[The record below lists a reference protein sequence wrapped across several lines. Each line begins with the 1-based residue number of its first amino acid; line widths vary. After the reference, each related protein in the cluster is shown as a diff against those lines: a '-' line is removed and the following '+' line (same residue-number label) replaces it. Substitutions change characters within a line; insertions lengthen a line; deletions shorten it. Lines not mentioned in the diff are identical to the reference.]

1 MRRIVNYNSYL
12 CTQNQNIP
20 IMTRRLFSVLL
31 AAFFFGTLCL
41 MAQDFDP
48 NQGYRLEIGDG
59 LALDNQNG
67 TITFSP
73 VNKKAQTQVWRIVKS
88 DRQGYCCLF
97 SPNAGVALD
106 NGNHGTNEGEVL
118 SWELSPRNPN
128 QQWLIEKSGPE
139 TVTLTCAA
147 GGLKLGYNDNCQPG
161 GHVWQMKGSNTSDYV
176 QWRLVKTNLKV
187 ETPNTTATSKNDW
200 ENETIFGINKE
211 PGRATMLLYA
221 SEKEMKA
228 DAAYAQPWLWPE
240 SSLRLMLNGQWQFN
254 WVPKPEDRPV
264 NFYKTNF
271 DASAWKTI
279 PVPSCWE
286 MQGYGTPIYTNVTYP
301 FRNVPPFIRGQEG
314 YTVVNEPNAVGS
326 YRRTIKVPASWN
338 GREIYLH
345 FNGIYSAAYVWVNGQ
360 KVGYTQGPNNDA
372 EFDVTRYLKTGAENL
387 VCVEVYRWSDGS
399 YIEDQDMFRMSG
411 IHRDVYLEARQKLHV
426 QDVKLTAMIGGRGR
440 RGGGDG
446 AFHRAFLGID
456 IALQNLGKKA
466 DARIDVELVNPSGKT
481 IQTAILQVTGVEK
494 GIQPARLN
502 LEVQGPELW
511 STEKPNLYTVNIA
524 VGGDIYTQKYGFR
537 RIENRNGQ
545 VFINGKR
552 VMFKGADRHDTHPV
566 YGKAV
571 PVESMIE
578 DILLMKRHNLNT
590 VRTSHYPNDPRM
602 YALYDYYGIY
612 TMDECDLE
620 CHANHRLSRNK
631 SWEAQYVDRQVRM
644 VLRDRNHP
652 SVIFWSMGNESG
664 GGENFVACKKA
675 IQELD
680 DRLIHYEGMNEVADM
695 DSRMYPNLPNMIGLD
710 RDERLKDRPFFL
722 CEYAHAMGNAIG
734 NLQEYWDYI
743 EFKSKRMIGGCI
755 WDWVD
760 QSLCKWEEPTTNMY
774 YGGGFGDYPNDND
787 FCCNGIITADR
798 HVTPKLLE
806 VKKVYQY
813 VDFKLTDE
821 RKIRIRNRY
830 CFTPL
835 SDFTFHYQLLRDGR
849 VVKAGTTS
857 LPNVEP
863 GDSCFID
870 LPCEVPEEEKC
881 NYHLNLSL
889 QLKEATN
896 WAKAGHEVARE
907 QLVLGKIQN
916 YREHTTRT
924 LNSFAAE
931 ENSQQIKG
939 SGENFTFAIS
949 KQTGALTELTYNGKP
964 IIVNPSKSPLKEETS
979 SLQKGWGGSLLFNG
993 YRSIS
998 NDRRGNL
1005 NSKIVSPKVA
1015 LEQAEGKVTITVKY
1029 DVKAGRDE
1037 RTNVPVETVYRITSD
1052 GCIKV
1057 NSTFGNEANQDFSR
1071 LGLIAALE
1079 PRLGNVQWFGR
1090 GPHENYPDRKTSA
1103 FMGVWD
1109 GTVNGMTEEYE
1120 KPQSMGERCDV
1131 EWVTFTD
1138 DKGEG
1143 IRIATTT
1150 GNLSFSALHYMDEE
1164 LWQTKYK
1171 HELNKIYRPEIILHL
1186 DAAMRGLGNASCGP
1200 GPLPEY
1206 ELREKSY
1213 SYGFVIEPVK

>member
-1 MRRIVNYNSYL
+1 MLYL
-12 CTQNQNIP
+12 CTQNQYIT

-31 AAFFFGTLCL
+31 ATFFFGTLCL
-41 MAQDFDP
+41 TAQDYDP

-73 VNKKAQTQVWRIVKS
+73 VNKKAQTQVWRIMKA
-88 DRQGYCCLF
+88 DRQGYCCLY
-97 SPNAGVALD
+97 SPSADVALD
-106 NGNHGTNEGEVL
+106 NGNHGTREGEVL
-118 SWELSPRNPN
+118 TWQLDTRNPN
-128 QQWLIEKSGPE
+128 QQWLIEKTGAE
-139 TVTLTCAA
+139 TVVLTCAA

-161 GHVWQMKGSNTSDYV
+161 GHIWQMKATNSSDYV

-187 ETPNTTATSKNDW
+187 EAQSTVTKSKNDW

-221 SEKEMKA
+221 NEKEMKA
-228 DAAYAQPWLWPE
+228 DAAYQKPWLWPE
-240 SSLRLMLNGQWQFN
+240 SSLRVMLNGQWQFN
-254 WVPKPEDRPV
+254 WVPKPEDRPID
-264 NFYKTNF
+264 FYKTSF

-301 FRNVPPFIRGQEG
+301 IKNQPPFIRGQEG
-314 YTVVNEPNAVGS
+314 YTVENEPNAVGS
-326 YRRTIKVPASWN
+326 YRRTIKVPAEWS

-372 EFDVTRYLKTGAENL
+372 EFDVTRYLKTGEENL

-426 QDVKLTAMIGGRGR
+426 QDVKLTTMMGGRGR
-440 RGGGDG
+440 RGGGNGDG
-446 AFHRAFLGID
+446 AFRRAFLGID
-456 IALQNLGKKA
+456 IALQNLNKKA
-466 DARIDVELVNPSGKT
+466 TDARIDVELVNPSGKT

-494 GIQPARLN
+494 GIQPARLT
-502 LEVQGPELW
+502 LEVQDPELW
-511 STEKPNLYTVNIA
+511 SAEKPNLYTVNIE

-537 RIENRNGQ
+537 KIENRGGQ

-578 DILLMKRHNLNT
+578 DILLMKRYNLNT

-620 CHANHRLSRNK
+620 CHGNHSLSKKKN
-631 SWEAQYVDRQVRM
+631 WEAQYVDRQVRM

-664 GGENFVACKKA
+664 GGDNFVACKKA

-695 DSRMYPNLPNMIGLD
+695 DSRMYPNLPNMIRLD
-710 RDERLKDRPFFL
+710 REESLKDRPFFL

-743 EFKSKRMIGGCI
+743 EFESKRMIGGCI

-760 QSLCKWEEPTTNMY
+760 QSLCKWGEPTTNMY

-813 VDFKLTDE
+813 VDFKLTPDK
-821 RKIRIRNRY
+821 KIRVRNRY

-835 SDFTFHYQLLRDGR
+835 SDFKLRFELLRDGR
-849 VVKAGTTS
+849 FICNVITS
-857 LPNVEP
+857 MPDVQP
-863 GDSCFID
+863 GDSID
-870 LPCEVPEEEKC
+870 MEIPVEVPDMEGM
-881 NYHLNLSL
+881 YHLNLSL
-889 QLKEATN
+889 EMKEATV
-896 WAKAGHEVARE
+896 WANAGHVVARE
-907 QLVLGKIQN
+907 QIPLRYGKP
-916 YREHTTRT
+916 T
-924 LNSFAAE
+924 LMAADTKPSTLSVNE
-931 ENSQQIKG
+931 SATQINVKG
-939 SGENFTFAIS
+939 EGFTFAIS
-949 KQTGALTELTYNGKP
+949 KQTGAVTELSYNGKP
-964 IIVNPSKSPLKEETS
+964 IIVTGDKIPFGNLT
-979 SLQKGWGGSLLFNG
+979 FNG
-993 YRSIS
+993 FRSIS
-998 NDRRGNL
+998 NDRRYNFKSDIL
-1005 NSKIVSPKVA
+1005 APKVTLKQEDSKA
-1015 LEQAEGKVTITVKY
+1015 IITVRY
-1029 DVKAGRDE
+1029 DVKSGRDGQ
-1037 RTNVPVETVYRITSD
+1037 TNVPVETTYTVKD
-1052 GCIKV
+1052 GAILV
-1057 NSTFGNEANQDFSR
+1057 ESTFGNESNKDFSR
-1071 LGLIAALE
+1071 LGLIAALD
-1079 PRLGNVQWFGR
+1079 PRLGNVQWLGR

-1131 EWVTFTD
+1131 QWVTFTD

-1143 IRIATTT
+1143 IRIRKTS
-1150 GNLSFSALHYMDEE
+1150 GSDLSFSALHYTDEE
-1164 LWQTKYK
+1164 LWQTKYH
-1171 HELNKIYRPEIILHL
+1171 HELKNIYRPEIILHL

-1200 GPLPEY
+1200 GPLPQY

-1213 SYGFVIEPVK
+1213 SYAFVIEPIK

>member
-1 MRRIVNYNSYL
+1 
-12 CTQNQNIP
+12 
-20 IMTRRLFSVLL
+20 MTKKLLSVLL
-31 AAFFFGTLCL
+31 TTFLCGTLCL

-48 NQGYRLEIGDG
+48 KQGYRLEIGDG

-73 VNKKAQTQVWRIVKS
+73 VNKKSQTQVWYIVKS
-88 DRQGYCCLF
+88 DKPGYWCLY
-97 SPNAGVALD
+97 SPSVDVALD
-106 NGNHGTNEGEVL
+106 NGNHGSREGEVL
-118 SWELSPRNPN
+118 TWQLEPRNAN
-128 QQWLIEKSGPE
+128 QQWLIEKSGAE
-139 TVTLTCAA
+139 AIVLTCAA
-147 GGLKLGYNDNCQPG
+147 SGLKLGYNDTCQPG
-161 GHVWQMKGSNTSDYV
+161 GHVWQMNATNESSYV
-176 QWRLVKTNLKV
+176 QWRLVKTNLEVKAAV
-187 ETPNTTATSKNDW
+187 EESASKNDW
-200 ENETIFGINKE
+200 ENEAIFGINKE
-211 PGRATMLLYA
+211 SGRATMLLYA
-221 SEKEMKA
+221 NEKEMKR
-228 DAAYAQPWLWPE
+228 DEAYQKPWLWPN

-271 DASAWKTI
+271 DASSWKTI
-279 PVPSCWE
+279 PVPPCWE

-301 FRNVPPFIRGQEG
+301 FKNQPPYIRGQEG
-314 YTVVNEPNAVGS
+314 YTVVKEPNAVGS
-326 YRRTIKVPASWN
+326 YRRTIEVPASWN

-360 KVGYTQGPNNDA
+360 KVGYTQGPNVDA
-372 EFDVTRYLKTGAENL
+372 EFDVTKYLKTGAENL

-426 QDVKLTAMIGGRGR
+426 QDVKLTSHIGGRGDDLR
-440 RGGGDG
+440 
-446 AFHRAFLGID
+446 RAFLGID
-456 IALQNLGKKA
+456 VALQNLGSKA
-466 DARIDVELVNPSGKT
+466 DARIDVELVNPKGTT
-481 IQTAILQVTGVEK
+481 IQTAILQVTGVET
-494 GIQPARLN
+494 GNQPARLT
-502 LEVQGPELW
+502 LEVQDPELW
-511 STEKPNLYTVNIA
+511 SAEKPNLYTVNIS
-524 VGGDIYTQKYGFR
+524 VGGDVYTQKYGFR
-537 RIENRNGQ
+537 KIENRDGR

-578 DILLMKRHNLNT
+578 DILLMKRYNLNT

-612 TMDECDLE
+612 VMDEADVE
-620 CHANHRLSRNK
+620 CHANHRLSRNPK
-631 SWEAQYVDRQVRM
+631 WEAQYVDRQVRM
-644 VLRDRNHP
+644 VQRDKNHP
-652 SVIFWSMGNESG
+652 SVIFWSMGNECG
-664 GGENFVACKKA
+664 GGSNFVACKKA

-695 DSRMYPNLPNMIGLD
+695 DSRMYPRIDNMIKLD
-710 RDERLKDRPFFL
+710 QDANLQGRPFFL

-743 EFKSKRMIGGCI
+743 EFESKRMIGGCI

-760 QSLCKWEEPTTNMY
+760 QSMCKWGEPRTNMY
-774 YGGGFGDYPNDND
+774 YGGGFGDYPNDQD

-798 HVTPKLLE
+798 HVTPKLQE

-813 VDFKLTDE
+813 VDFKASPDPSQG
-821 RKIRIRNRY
+821 RGNCKIRIRNRY

-835 SDFTFHYQLLRDGR
+835 SDFTFHYSLLRNGR
-849 VVKAGTTS
+849 MIKGGTMS
-857 LPNVEP
+857 LPEVQP

-896 WAKAGHEVARE
+896 WAEAGHEVAKE

-916 YREHTTRT
+916 YRTNTVST
-924 LNSFAAE
+924 LSTFIAQE
-931 ENSQQIKG
+931 SSEQIKG

-964 IIVNPSKSPLKEETS
+964 IIVDNALP
-979 SLQKGWGGSLLFNG
+979 QGSFTFNG

-998 NDRRGNL
+998 NDRKGNL
-1005 NSKIVSPKVA
+1005 GSKIISPKVS

-1037 RTNVPVETVYRITSD
+1037 RTNVPVETVYNITSD

-1057 NSTFGNEANQDFSR
+1057 KSTFGNEANQDFSR
-1071 LGLIAALE
+1071 MGLIAALE

-1103 FMGVWD
+1103 FMGVWE
-1109 GTVNGMTEEYE
+1109 GTVNGMTEEYI

-1143 IRIATTT
+1143 IRIQTTD

-1164 LWQTKYK
+1164 LWQTKYL
-1171 HELNKIYRPEIILHL
+1171 HELNKIHHPEIILHL
-1186 DAAMRGLGNASCGP
+1186 DAAMRGLGNQSCGP
-1200 GPLPEY
+1200 GPLEKY

-1213 SYGFVIEPVK
+1213 SYGFVIQPVK

>member
-1 MRRIVNYNSYL
+1 
-12 CTQNQNIP
+12 
-20 IMTRRLFSVLL
+20 MTKRLFSVLL
-31 AAFFFGTLCL
+31 GVLFASTLCL
-41 MAQDFDP
+41 MAQDFDS

-59 LALDNQNG
+59 LALDNLNG

-73 VNKKAQTQVWRIVKS
+73 VNKKSQTQVWRIVKA
-88 DRQGYCCLF
+88 DRQGYCCLY
-97 SPNAGVALD
+97 SPSADVALD
-106 NGNHGTNEGEVL
+106 NGNHGSNEGEVL
-118 SWELSPRNPN
+118 TWQLETRNPN
-128 QQWLIEKSGPE
+128 QQWLIEKTGAE
-139 TVTLTCAA
+139 TVVLTCAA

-161 GHVWQMKGSNTSDYV
+161 GHVWQMKGTNSSEYV

-187 ETPNTTATSKNDW
+187 EAQSSATQSKNDW

-221 SEKEMKA
+221 SEKEMKR
-228 DAAYAQPWLWPE
+228 DAAYQKPWLWPE

-254 WVPKPEDRPV
+254 WVPKPEDRPID
-264 NFYKTNF
+264 FYKPNF

-301 FRNVPPFIRGQEG
+301 IKNQPPLIRGQEG
-314 YTVVNEPNAVGS
+314 YTVLNEPNAVGS
-326 YRRTIKVPASWN
+326 YRRTIKVPAEWN

-345 FNGIYSAAYVWVNGQ
+345 FNGIYSAAYVWVNGK

-372 EFDVTRYLKTGAENL
+372 EFDVTCYLKPGEENL

-411 IHRDVYLEARQKLHV
+411 IHRDVYLEARQKLYV
-426 QDVKLTAMIGGRGR
+426 QDVKLTSRMGGRG
-440 RGGGDG
+440 GD
-446 AFHRAFLGID
+446 FRRAFLGID
-456 IALQNLGKKA
+456 VALQNLNKEAAG
-466 DARIDVELVNPSGKT
+466 ARIDVELVDPKGNT

-494 GIQPARLN
+494 GIQPARLT
-502 LEVQGPELW
+502 LEVQDPELW
-511 STEKPNLYTVNIA
+511 SAEKPNLYTVNIS

-537 RIENRNGQ
+537 KIENRNGR

-552 VMFKGADRHDTHPV
+552 VMFKGADRHDTHPI

-612 TMDECDLE
+612 VMDEADVE
-620 CHANHRLSRNK
+620 CHGNHSLTKKK

-644 VLRDRNHP
+644 VLRDRNHA

-664 GGENFVACKKA
+664 GGDNFVACKKA

-695 DSRMYPNLPNMIGLD
+695 DSRMYPNLSHMINLD
-710 RDERLKDRPFFL
+710 KDERLQGRPFFL
-722 CEYAHAMGNAIG
+722 CEYAHAMGNSIG

-760 QSLCKWEEPTTNMY
+760 QSLCKWGEPTTNMY

-813 VDFKLTDE
+813 VDFKLTDDN
-821 RKIRIRNRY
+821 KIRIRNRY

-835 SDFTFHYQLLRDGR
+835 SDFTFHYQLLRNGR
-849 VVKAGTTS
+849 MIKGGTMS

-870 LPCEVPEEEKC
+870 LPCEVPEEDEDNAH

-889 QLKEATN
+889 RLKEATN
-896 WAKAGHEVARE
+896 WAEAGHEVARE
-907 QLVLGKIQN
+907 QLVLGKFRN
-916 YREHTTRT
+916 YR
-924 LNSFAAE
+924 SFARSTLSTFIAE
-931 ENSQQIKG
+931 ENSQLIKG
-939 SGENFTFAIS
+939 TGENFTFAIS

-964 IIVNPSKSPLKEETS
+964 IIVTGEKVPFGNLT
-979 SLQKGWGGSLLFNG
+979 FNG
-993 YRSIS
+993 YRSIN

-1005 NSKIVSPKVA
+1005 GSKIVSPKVTM
-1015 LEQAEGKVTITVKY
+1015 EQKDGHVTVTVKY

-1037 RTNVPVETVYRITSD
+1037 RTTVPVETVYDITSD
-1052 GCIKV
+1052 GTIKV
-1057 NSTFGNEANQDFSR
+1057 ITTFGNEANQDFSR

-1079 PRLGNVQWFGR
+1079 PRLGNVEWFGR

-1103 FMGVWD
+1103 FMGVWNN
-1109 GTVNGMTEEYE
+1109 TVNGMTEEYI

-1131 EWVTFTD
+1131 MWVTFTD

-1143 IRIATTT
+1143 IRIQTK
-1150 GNLSFSALHYMDEE
+1150 GSDSFSFSALHYMDEE

-1171 HELNKIYRPEIILHL
+1171 HELSKIHRPEIILHL

-1213 SYGFVIEPVK
+1213 NYGFVIQPVK

>member
-1 MRRIVNYNSYL
+1 M
-12 CTQNQNIP
+12 
-20 IMTRRLFSVLL
+20 LL
-31 AAFFFGTLCL
+31 AVFCFGTLCL
-41 MAQDFDP
+41 MAQDYDP

-73 VNKKAQTQVWRIVKS
+73 VNKKSQTQVWRIVKS
-88 DRQGYCCLF
+88 DRQGYWCF
-97 SPNAGVALD
+97 SSPNAGVALD
-106 NGNHGTNEGEVL
+106 NGNHGTDEGEVL

-128 QQWLIEKSGPE
+128 QQWLVEKSGPE

-161 GHVWQMKGSNTSDYV
+161 GHVWQMKATNTSDYV

-187 ETPNTTATSKNDW
+187 ETQNTAATSKNDW

-221 SEKEMKA
+221 NEKEMKG
-228 DAAYAQPWLWPE
+228 DEAYQKPWLHPN
-240 SSLRLMLNGQWQFN
+240 SSLRLMLNGHWQFN

-271 DASAWKTI
+271 DASSWKTI

-301 FRNVPPFIRGQEG
+301 IKNQPPLIRGQEG
-314 YTVVNEPNAVGS
+314 YTVMNEPNAVGS
-326 YRRTIKVPASWN
+326 YRRTIRVPADWN
-338 GREIYLH
+338 GRKIYLH
-345 FNGIYSAAYVWVNGQ
+345 FNGIYSAAYVWVNGK

-372 EFDVTRYLKTGAENL
+372 EFDVTRYIKPGTENL

-399 YIEDQDMFRMSG
+399 FIEDQDMFRMSG

-426 QDVKLTAMIGGRGR
+426 QDVKLTTMMGGRGR

-446 AFHRAFLGID
+446 AFRRAFLGID
-456 IALQNLGKKA
+456 IALQNLNKKA
-466 DARIDVELVNPSGKT
+466 TDARIDVELVNPSGKT

-494 GIQPARLN
+494 GIQPARLS
-502 LEVQGPELW
+502 LEVQDPELW
-511 STEKPNLYTVNIA
+511 SAEKPNLYTVNIA

-537 RIENRNGQ
+537 KIENRDGQ

-612 TMDECDLE
+612 TMDEADVE
-620 CHANHRLSRNK
+620 CHANHSLSRK
-631 SWEAQYVDRQVRM
+631 QSWEAQYVDRQVRM

-664 GGENFVACKKA
+664 GGDNFVACKKA

-680 DRLIHYEGMNEVADM
+680 DRLIHYEGMNQVADM
-695 DSRMYPNLPNMIGLD
+695 DSRMYPNLPNMIALD
-710 RDERLKDRPFFL
+710 KDEKLKDRPFFL

-743 EFKSKRMIGGCI
+743 EFESKRMIGGCI

-760 QSLCKWEEPTTNMY
+760 QSLCKWGEPTTNMY

-821 RKIRIRNRY
+821 GKVRIRNRY

-849 VVKAGTTS
+849 MIKAGTAS

-863 GDSCFID
+863 GGSCFID
-870 LPCEVPEEEKC
+870 LPCEVPEGDDM
-881 NYHLNLSL
+881 YHLNLSL
-889 QLKEATN
+889 RLKESTN
-896 WAKAGHEVARE
+896 WAEAGHEVASE
-907 QLVLGKIQN
+907 QLLLRDGKPAIS
-916 YREHTTRT
+916 ETVKTTGA
-924 LNSFAAE
+924 LKVE
-931 ENSQQIKG
+931 ENNNQLSVKND
-939 SGENFTFAIS
+939 NFAFAVS
-949 KQTGALTELTYNGKP
+949 KQTGAVTELSYFGKP
-964 IIVNPSKSPLKEETS
+964 VIVTGDKISFGNLT
-979 SLQKGWGGSLLFNG
+979 FNG
-993 YRSIS
+993 FRSIS
-998 NDRRGNL
+998 NDRKGNL
-1005 NSKIVSPKVA
+1005 KSSFTAPKVSM
-1015 LEQAEGKVTITVKY
+1015 EQEEGMVIIKVSY
-1029 DVKAGRDE
+1029 DVQSGRE
-1037 RTNVPVETVYRITSD
+1037 NRTTIPVETIYTVYND
-1052 GCIKV
+1052 GSIGVKG
-1057 NSTFGNEANQDFSR
+1057 NFGNEDNKDFSR
-1071 LGLIAALE
+1071 LGLIAALD
-1079 PRLGNVQWFGR
+1079 PRLGNVQWLGR

-1109 GTVNGMTEEYE
+1109 GTVNGMTEEYI

-1143 IRIATTT
+1143 IRIRRTEGDLA
-1150 GNLSFSALHYMDEE
+1150 FSALHYTDED

-1171 HELNKIYRPEIILHL
+1171 HELQKIYRPEIILHL

-1200 GPLPEY
+1200 GPLPKY
-1206 ELREKSY
+1206 ELQEKNY
-1213 SYGFVIEPVK
+1213 SYGFVIEPIK

>member
-1 MRRIVNYNSYL
+1 
-12 CTQNQNIP
+12 
-20 IMTRRLFSVLL
+20 MTRRLFSVLL
-31 AAFFFGTLCL
+31 ATFFCGTLCL

-73 VNKKAQTQVWRIVKS
+73 VNKKSQTQVWRIRKS
-88 DRQGYCCLF
+88 DRPDYYCF
-97 SPNAGVALD
+97 YSPSSESALD
-106 NGNHGTNEGEVL
+106 NGNHGTREGEVL
-118 SWELSPRNPN
+118 SWELHPKNPN
-128 QQWLIEKSGPE
+128 QQWLIEKTGEE
-139 TVTLTCAA
+139 TVVLTCAA

-161 GHVWQMKGSNTSDYV
+161 GRVWQMNATNDKDYV

-187 ETPNTTATSKNDW
+187 EGLSTATKSKNDW
-200 ENETIFGINKE
+200 ENEAIFGINKE

-221 SEKEMKA
+221 SEKEMKD
-228 DAAYAQPWLWPE
+228 DAAYAKPWLWPN
-240 SSLRLMLNGQWQFN
+240 STLRLMLNGQWQFN

-271 DASAWKTI
+271 DASSWKTI

-301 FRNVPPFIRGQEG
+301 IKNQPPFIRGQEG
-314 YTVVNEPNAVGS
+314 YTVMNEPNAVGS
-326 YRRTIKVPASWN
+326 YRRTITVPASWN

-360 KVGYTQGPNNDA
+360 KVGYTQGPNVDA
-372 EFDVTRYLKTGAENL
+372 EFDVTKYIKTGVENL

-426 QDVKLTAMIGGRGR
+426 QDVKMTTMMGGRGR
-440 RGGGDG
+440 RGGGDNFG
-446 AFHRAFLGID
+446 RAFLNID

-466 DARIDVELVNPSGKT
+466 DARIDVELVNPAGTS
-481 IQTAILQVTGVEK
+481 IQTAILQVTGIENGK
-494 GIQPARLN
+494 KDAHLS
-502 LEVQGPELW
+502 LEVQNPELW
-511 STEKPNLYTVNIA
+511 SAEKPNLYTVNIS

-537 RIENRNGQ
+537 KIENRGGQ

-612 TMDECDLE
+612 VMDEADVE
-620 CHANHRLSRNK
+620 CHANHSLSRNPK
-631 SWEAQYVDRQVRM
+631 WEAMYVDRQQRM

-652 SVIFWSMGNESG
+652 SVIFWSMGNECG
-664 GGENFVACKKA
+664 GGDNFVASKKA

-695 DSRMYPNLPNMIGLD
+695 DSRMYPNLPNMIQLD
-710 RDERLKDRPFFL
+710 RNESLKDRPFFL

-743 EFKSKRMIGGCI
+743 EFESKRMIGGCI

-760 QSLCKWEEPTTNMY
+760 QSMCKWGEPTTNMY

-813 VDFKLTDE
+813 VDFKLTDDK
-821 RKIRIRNRY
+821 KIRIRNRY

-835 SDFTFHYQLLRDGR
+835 SDFTFHYSLLRDGR
-849 VVKAGTTS
+849 MIKSGTAS
-857 LPNVEP
+857 LPEVQP
-863 GDSCFID
+863 GDSCFTD
-870 LPCEVPEEEKC
+870 LPCEVPEGEGM
-881 NYHLNLSL
+881 YHLNVSL
-889 QLKEATN
+889 QLKEATR
-896 WAKAGHEVARE
+896 WANAGHEVASE
-907 QLVLGKIQN
+907 QLLLRDGKPN
-916 YREHTTRT
+916 LMTSAKATGT
-924 LNSFAAE
+924 LKVE
-931 ENSQQIKG
+931 ENNNQISVKND
-939 SGENFTFAIS
+939 NFTFAVN
-949 KQTGALTELTYNGKP
+949 KQTGAVVELSYFGKP
-964 IIVNPSKSPLKEETS
+964 VIVTGDKIPFGNLT
-979 SLQKGWGGSLLFNG
+979 FNG

-998 NDRRGNL
+998 NDRKGNL
-1005 NSKIVSPKVA
+1005 NSRIEA
-1015 LEQAEGKVTITVKY
+1015 QNVTMYGTTDAIIITVKY
-1029 DVKAGRDE
+1029 DVKSGRE
-1037 RTNVPVETVYRITSD
+1037 NRTTIPVETTYTVYND
-1052 GCIKV
+1052 GSIGV
-1057 NSTFGNEANQDFSR
+1057 VSYFGNESNQDFSR
-1071 LGLIAALE
+1071 LGLIMALE
-1079 PRLGNVQWFGR
+1079 PRLGNVQWLGR

-1103 FMGVWD
+1103 FVGVWD
-1109 GTVNGMTEEYE
+1109 GTVNGMTEEYI

-1143 IRIATTT
+1143 IRIRTEDELA
-1150 GNLSFSALHYMDEE
+1150 FSALHYMDEE

-1171 HELNKIYRPEIILHL
+1171 HELKKIYRPEIILHL

-1200 GPLPEY
+1200 GPLPKY
-1206 ELREKSY
+1206 ELQEKSY
-1213 SYGFVIEPVK
+1213 SYGFVIEPIK

>member
-1 MRRIVNYNSYL
+1 
-12 CTQNQNIP
+12 
-20 IMTRRLFSVLL
+20 MTRRLFSVLL
-31 AAFFFGTLCL
+31 AALFCGTLCL

-48 NQGYRLEIGDG
+48 EQGYRLEIGDG

-73 VNKKAQTQVWRIVKS
+73 VNKKSQTQVWRFIKS
-88 DRQGYCCLF
+88 DRQGYYCLY
-97 SPNAGVALD
+97 SPSCELALD
-106 NGNHGTNEGEVL
+106 NGNHGPQEGEVL
-118 SWELSPRNPN
+118 SWDLNLRNHN
-128 QQWLIEKSGPE
+128 QQWLVEKSGAE
-139 TVTLTCAA
+139 TYVLTCFA

-161 GHVWQMKGSNTSDYV
+161 GHVWQLKGTNSSEYL

-187 ETPNTTATSKNDW
+187 DAISEAQKSKNDW
-200 ENETIFGINKE
+200 ENEAIFGINKE

-221 SEKEMKA
+221 SEKEMKG
-228 DAAYAQPWLWPE
+228 DAAYQQPWLWPN
-240 SSLRLMLNGQWQFN
+240 SSLRVMLNGQWQFH
-254 WVPKPEDRPV
+254 WVPKPEDRPID
-264 NFYKTNF
+264 FYKTSY
-271 DASAWKTI
+271 DASSWKTI
-279 PVPSCWE
+279 PVPSCME

-301 FRNVPPFIRGQEG
+301 FKNLPPFIKGQDG

-326 YRRTIKVPASWN
+326 YRRTITVPASWD

-360 KVGYTQGPNNDA
+360 KVGYTQAPNVDA
-372 EFDVTRYLKTGAENL
+372 EFDVTKYIKPGIENL

-399 YIEDQDMFRMSG
+399 YIEDQDMFRLSG

-426 QDVKLTAMIGGRGR
+426 QDVRLRSMMGGRGR
-440 RGGGDG
+440 RGGGDNFG
-446 AFHRAFLGID
+446 RAFLGID

-466 DARIDVELVNPSGKT
+466 DARVDVELVDPAGKT
-481 IQTAILQVTGVEK
+481 IQTAILQVSGIETGK
-494 GIQPARLN
+494 KDAQLN
-502 LEVQGPELW
+502 LEVQNPKLW
-511 STEKPNLYTVNIA
+511 TAETPNLYTVNIS
-524 VGGDIYTQKYGFR
+524 VGGDVYTQKYGFR
-537 RIENRNGQ
+537 KIENRGGQ

-552 VMFKGADRHDTHPV
+552 VMFKGADRHDTHPI
-566 YGKAV
+566 YGKAI

-578 DILLMKRHNLNT
+578 DILLMKRYNLNT

-612 TMDECDLE
+612 VMDEADVE
-620 CHANHRLSRNK
+620 CHGNHSLSRNPK
-631 SWEAQYVDRQVRM
+631 WEAQYVDRQVRM

-652 SVIFWSMGNESG
+652 SVIFWSMGNECG
-664 GGENFVACKKA
+664 GGENFVASKKA

-695 DSRMYPNLPNMIGLD
+695 DSRMYPNLPNMIRLD
-710 RDERLKDRPFFL
+710 KDENLKERPFFL

-743 EFKSKRMIGGCI
+743 EFESKRMIGGCI

-760 QSLCKWEEPTTNMY
+760 QSLCKWGEPTTNMY

-813 VDFKLTDE
+813 VDFKLTQE
-821 RKIRIRNRY
+821 GKLRIRNRY

-835 SDFTFHYQLLRDGR
+835 SDFTFSYSLLRDGKMI
-849 VVKAGTTS
+849 KAGTAA
-857 LPNVEP
+857 LPEVLP

-870 LPCEVPEEEKC
+870 LPCEVPAGKGL
-881 NYHLNLSL
+881 YHLNVSL
-889 QLKEATN
+889 KLKEATR
-896 WAKAGHEVARE
+896 WAEAGHEVACE
-907 QLVLGKIQN
+907 QLCLKYG
-916 YREHTTRT
+916 EPT
-924 LNSFAAE
+924 LMDAVKVGGALKVE
-931 ENSQQIKG
+931 ENAQQVSVKG
-939 SGENFTFAIS
+939 DGFAFAVS
-949 KQTGALTELTYNGKP
+949 KQSGAVTELSYNGKP
-964 IIVNPSKSPLKEETS
+964 IIADPSKSPLKGETS
-979 SLQKGWGGSLLFNG
+979 SLPLKESWVGSFTFNG
-993 YRSIS
+993 FRSIS
-998 NDRRGNL
+998 NDRRGNFK
-1005 NSKIVSPKVA
+1005 SDIVAPKVTLKQEDGDA
-1015 LEQAEGKVTITVKY
+1015 IITVKY
-1029 DVKAGRDE
+1029 DVKSGRE
-1037 RTNVPVETVYRITSD
+1037 NRTTIPVETTYTVYND
-1052 GCIKV
+1052 GSIGVKS
-1057 NSTFGNEANQDFSR
+1057 NFGNESNQDFSR
-1071 LGLIAALE
+1071 LGLIAALD
-1079 PRLGNVQWFGR
+1079 PRLGNMQWLGR

-1131 EWVTFTD
+1131 KWVTFTD

-1143 IRIATTT
+1143 VRFRT
-1150 GNLSFSALHYMDEE
+1150 GGTFDFSALHYMDEE

-1171 HELNKIYRPEIILHL
+1171 HELGKIHRPEIILHL

-1200 GPLPEY
+1200 GPLPKY
-1206 ELREKSY
+1206 ELQEKSY

>member
-1 MRRIVNYNSYL
+1 
-12 CTQNQNIP
+12 
-20 IMTRRLFSVLL
+20 MTRRLFSVLL
-31 AAFFFGTLCL
+31 AALFCGTLCL

-48 NQGYRLEIGDG
+48 EQGYRLEIGDG

-73 VNKKAQTQVWRIVKS
+73 VNKKSQTQVWRFIKS
-88 DRQGYCCLF
+88 DRQGYYCLY
-97 SPNAGVALD
+97 SPSCELALD
-106 NGNHGTNEGEVL
+106 NGNHGPQEGEVL
-118 SWELSPRNPN
+118 SWDLNLRNHN
-128 QQWLIEKSGPE
+128 QQWLVEKSGAE
-139 TVTLTCAA
+139 TYVLTCFA

-161 GHVWQMKGSNTSDYV
+161 GHVWQLKGTNSSEYL

-187 ETPNTTATSKNDW
+187 DALSEAQKSKNDW
-200 ENETIFGINKE
+200 ENEAIFGINKE

-221 SEKEMKA
+221 NEKEMKG
-228 DAAYAQPWLWPE
+228 DAAYQQPWLWPN
-240 SSLRLMLNGQWQFN
+240 SSLRVMLNGRWQFH
-254 WVPKPEDRPV
+254 WVPKPEDRPIDC
-264 NFYKTNF
+264 YKTSY
-271 DASAWKTI
+271 DASSWKTI
-279 PVPSCWE
+279 PVPSCME

-301 FRNVPPFIRGQEG
+301 FKNLPPFIKGQDG

-326 YRRTIKVPASWN
+326 YRRTITVPASWD

-360 KVGYTQGPNNDA
+360 KVGYTQAPNVDA
-372 EFDVTRYLKTGAENL
+372 EFDVTKYIKPGIENL

-399 YIEDQDMFRMSG
+399 YIEDQDMFRLSG

-426 QDVKLTAMIGGRGR
+426 QDVRLRSMMGGRGR
-440 RGGGDG
+440 RGGGNNFG
-446 AFHRAFLGID
+446 RAFLGID

-466 DARIDVELVNPSGKT
+466 DARVDVELVDPAGKT
-481 IQTAILQVTGVEK
+481 IQTAILQVSGIETGK
-494 GIQPARLN
+494 KDAQLN
-502 LEVQGPELW
+502 LEVQNPKLW
-511 STEKPNLYTVNIA
+511 TAETPNLYTVNIS
-524 VGGDIYTQKYGFR
+524 VGGDVYTQKYGFR
-537 RIENRNGQ
+537 KIENRGGQ

-552 VMFKGADRHDTHPV
+552 VMFKGADRHDTHPI
-566 YGKAV
+566 YGKAI

-578 DILLMKRHNLNT
+578 DILLMKRYNLNT

-612 TMDECDLE
+612 VMDEADVE
-620 CHANHRLSRNK
+620 CHGNHSLSRNPK
-631 SWEAQYVDRQVRM
+631 WEAQYVDRQVRM

-652 SVIFWSMGNESG
+652 SVIFWSMGNECG
-664 GGENFVACKKA
+664 GGENFVASKKA

-695 DSRMYPNLPNMIGLD
+695 DSRMYPNLPNMIRLD
-710 RDERLKDRPFFL
+710 KDENLKERPFFL

-743 EFKSKRMIGGCI
+743 EFESKRMIGGCI

-760 QSLCKWEEPTTNMY
+760 QSLCKWGEPTTNMY

-813 VDFKLTDE
+813 VDFKLTQE
-821 RKIRIRNRY
+821 GKLRIRNRY

-835 SDFTFHYQLLRDGR
+835 SDFTFSYSLLRDGKMI
-849 VVKAGTTS
+849 KAGTAA
-857 LPNVEP
+857 LPEVLP

-870 LPCEVPEEEKC
+870 LPCEVPAGEGL
-881 NYHLNLSL
+881 YHLNVSL
-889 QLKEATN
+889 RLKQATR
-896 WAKAGHEVARE
+896 WAEAGHEVACE
-907 QLVLGKIQN
+907 QLCLKYG
-916 YREHTTRT
+916 EPT
-924 LNSFAAE
+924 LMDAAKVGGALKVE
-931 ENSQQIKG
+931 ENAQQVSVKG
-939 SGENFTFAIS
+939 DGFAFAVS
-949 KQTGALTELTYNGKP
+949 KQSGAVTELSYNGKS
-964 IIVNPSKSPLKEETS
+964 IIADPSKSPLKGETS
-979 SLQKGWGGSLLFNG
+979 SLPLREGWGGSFTFNG
-993 YRSIS
+993 FRSIS
-998 NDRRGNL
+998 NDRRGNFK
-1005 NSKIVSPKVA
+1005 SDIVAPR
-1015 LEQAEGKVTITVKY
+1015 VTLKQEDGDAIITVKY
-1029 DVKAGRDE
+1029 DVKSGRE
-1037 RTNVPVETVYRITSD
+1037 NRTTIPVETTYTVYND
-1052 GCIKV
+1052 GSIGVKS
-1057 NSTFGNEANQDFSR
+1057 NFGNESNQDFSR
-1071 LGLIAALE
+1071 LGLIAALD
-1079 PRLGNVQWFGR
+1079 PRLGNVQWLGR

-1103 FMGVWD
+1103 FVGVWD

-1131 EWVTFTD
+1131 KWVTFTD

-1143 IRIATTT
+1143 VRFCT
-1150 GNLSFSALHYMDEE
+1150 GGTFDFSALHYLDEE

-1171 HELNKIYRPEIILHL
+1171 HELGKIHRPEIILHL

-1200 GPLPEY
+1200 GPLPKY
-1206 ELREKSY
+1206 ELQEKSY

>member
-1 MRRIVNYNSYL
+1 M
-12 CTQNQNIP
+12 
-20 IMTRRLFSVLL
+20 LL
-31 AAFFFGTLCL
+31 AAFAFGTLCL
-41 MAQDFDP
+41 VAQNIDP

-59 LALDNQNG
+59 LALDNLNG

-73 VNKKAQTQVWRIVKS
+73 VNKKSQTQVWRILKS
-88 DRQGYCCLF
+88 DRQGYWCLY
-97 SPNAGVALD
+97 SPSGEMALD
-106 NGNHGTNEGEVL
+106 NGNHGSNEGEVL
-118 SWELSPRNPN
+118 TWAINPANAN
-128 QQWLIEKSGPE
+128 QQWRIEASPLISSKGDGEA
-139 TVTLTCAA
+139 VVLTCAA
-147 GGLKLGYNDNCQPG
+147 GGLKLGYNDTCQPG
-161 GHVWQMKGSNTSDYV
+161 GHVWQMKASNNSSNV
-176 QWRLVKTNLKV
+176 QWRLVKTNLKAEAQSEV
-187 ETPNTTATSKNDW
+187 ARSENDW

-221 SEKEMKA
+221 SEKEMK
-228 DAAYAQPWLWPE
+228 DDEAYQKPWLWPN
-240 SSLRLMLNGQWQFN
+240 SSLRLMLNGQWQFH
-254 WVPKPEDRPV
+254 WVPTPEKRLKD
-264 NFYKTNF
+264 FYKPNF
-271 DASAWKTI
+271 DASEWRTI

-301 FRNVPPFIRGQEG
+301 IKNQPPFIRGQEG
-314 YTVVNEPNAVGS
+314 YTVMKEPNAVGS

-360 KVGYTQGPNNDA
+360 KVGYTQGPNVDA
-372 EFDVTRYLKTGAENL
+372 EFDVTKFLKTGEENL

-426 QDVKLTAMIGGRGR
+426 QDVKLTAMMGGRGR
-440 RGGGDG
+440 RGDDGG
-446 AFHRAFLGID
+446 FHRAFLGID
-456 IALQNLGKKA
+456 VALQNLNKKA
-466 DARIDVELVNPSGKT
+466 TDARIDVELVNPKGKT

-494 GIQPARLN
+494 GVQPARLT
-502 LEVQGPELW
+502 LEVANPELW
-511 STEKPNLYTVNIA
+511 TAEKPNLYTVNIA

-537 RIENRNGQ
+537 KIENRDGR

-578 DILLMKRHNLNT
+578 DILLMKRYNLNT

-612 TMDECDLE
+612 VMDEADVE
-620 CHANHRLSRNK
+620 CHGNHSLTKKK

-664 GGENFVACKKA
+664 GGNNFVACKKA
-675 IQELD
+675 IQKLD

-695 DSRMYPNLPNMIGLD
+695 DSRMYPRMDHMIKLD
-710 RDERLKDRPFFL
+710 KQGDLQGRPFFL

-743 EFKSKRMIGGCI
+743 EFESKRMIGGCI

-760 QSLCKWEEPTTNMY
+760 QSMCKWGEPKTNMY
-774 YGGGFGDYPNDND
+774 YGGGFGDYPNDQD

-798 HVTPKLLE
+798 HVTPKLQE

-813 VDFKLTDE
+813 VDFKLTGDK
-821 RKIRIRNRY
+821 KIRIRNRY

-849 VVKAGTTS
+849 MIKAGSTS
-857 LPNVEP
+857 LPEVLP
-863 GDSCFID
+863 GDSCFIG
-870 LPCEVPEEEKC
+870 LPCEVPAEEGL
-881 NYHLNLSL
+881 YHLNLSL
-889 QLKEATN
+889 QLKKATN
-896 WAKAGHEVARE
+896 WAEAGHEVARE
-907 QLVLGKIQN
+907 QLLVKDGKP
-916 YREHTTRT
+916 
-924 LNSFAAE
+924 SVSAAE
-931 ENSQQIKG
+931 TKSLNLAMEEKEQQI
-939 SGENFTFAIS
+939 SVTAEDFAFAVS
-949 KQTGALTELTYNGKP
+949 KQTGAVTELSYNGKQV
-964 IIVNPSKSPLKEETS
+964 IAKDRTNSPLRGS
-979 SLQKGWGGSLLFNG
+979 WVGSLVFNG

-998 NDRRGNL
+998 NDRKGDL
-1005 NSKIVSPKVA
+1005 KSTIVSPVVT
-1015 LEQAEGKVTITVKY
+1015 AEGAEDAVIINVKY
-1029 DVKAGRDE
+1029 NVEAGRDNQ
-1037 RTNVPVETVYRITSD
+1037 TNVPVETTYTVYKD
-1052 GCIKV
+1052 GSIGVKS
-1057 NSTFGNEANQDFSR
+1057 NFGNENNKDFSR

-1109 GTVNGMTEEYE
+1109 GTVNGMAEEYE

-1131 EWVTFTD
+1131 KWVSFTD

-1143 IRIATTT
+1143 IRIRT
-1150 GNLSFSALHYMDEE
+1150 GGSLAFSALHYMDEE
-1164 LWQTKYK
+1164 LWQTKYL
-1171 HELNKIYRPEIILHL
+1171 HELSKIRRPEIVLHL

-1200 GPLPEY
+1200 GPLQKY
-1206 ELREKSY
+1206 ELQEKNY
-1213 SYGFVIEPVK
+1213 SFGFVIEPVK

>member
-1 MRRIVNYNSYL
+1 
-12 CTQNQNIP
+12 
-20 IMTRRLFSVLL
+20 MTRRLFSVLL
-31 AAFFFGTLCL
+31 AAFAFGTLLL

-73 VNKKAQTQVWRIVKS
+73 VNKKSQTQVWRIVKS
-88 DRQGYCCLF
+88 AREGYHCF
-97 SPNAGVALD
+97 YSPSAEVALD
-106 NGNHGTNEGEVL
+106 NGNHGTREGEVL

-128 QQWLIEKSGPE
+128 QQWLIEKSGEE
-139 TVTLTCAA
+139 TVVLTCAA

-161 GHVWQMKGSNTSDYV
+161 GHVWQMKATNQSDYV

-187 ETPNTTATSKNDW
+187 EGPSTATKSKNDW
-200 ENETIFGINKE
+200 ESEAIFGINKE

-221 SEKEMKA
+221 SEKEMKG
-228 DAAYAQPWLWPE
+228 DAAYAQPWLWPN

-271 DASAWKTI
+271 DASSWKTI

-301 FRNVPPFIRGQEG
+301 IKNQPPFIRGQEG
-314 YTVVNEPNAVGS
+314 YTVMNEPNAVGS
-326 YRRTIKVPASWN
+326 YRRTITVPASWN

-345 FNGIYSAAYVWVNGQ
+345 FNGVYSAAYVWVNGQ
-360 KVGYTQGPNNDA
+360 KVGYTQGPNNDS
-372 EFDVTRYLKTGAENL
+372 EFDVTKYIKPGVENL

-426 QDVKLTAMIGGRGR
+426 QDVKMTTMMGGRGR
-440 RGGGDG
+440 RGGGDNFG
-446 AFHRAFLGID
+446 RAFLNID

-466 DARIDVELVNPSGKT
+466 DARIDVELVNPAGTT
-481 IQTAILQVTGVEK
+481 IQTAILQVS
-494 GIQPARLN
+494 GIENGKKDARLS
-502 LEVQGPELW
+502 LEVQNPELW
-511 STEKPNLYTVNIA
+511 SAEKPNLYTVNIS

-537 RIENRNGQ
+537 KIENRDGQ

-566 YGKAV
+566 SGKAV

-612 TMDECDLE
+612 VMDEADVE
-620 CHANHRLSRNK
+620 CHANHSLSRNPK
-631 SWEAQYVDRQVRM
+631 WEAMYVDRQQRM

-652 SVIFWSMGNESG
+652 SVIFWSMGNECG
-664 GGENFVACKKA
+664 GGENFVASKKA

-680 DRLIHYEGMNEVADM
+680 DRLVHYEGMNEVADM
-695 DSRMYPNLPNMIGLD
+695 DSRMYPNLPNMIQLD
-710 RDERLKDRPFFL
+710 RNESLKDRPFFL

-743 EFKSKRMIGGCI
+743 EFESKRMIGGCI

-760 QSLCKWEEPTTNMY
+760 QSMCKWGEPTTNMY

-798 HVTPKLLE
+798 HITPKLLE

-813 VDFKLTDE
+813 VDFKLTDDN
-821 RKIRIRNRY
+821 KIRIRNRY

-835 SDFTFHYQLLRDGR
+835 SDFTFHYSLLRDGR
-849 VVKAGTTS
+849 MIKSGVAS
-857 LPNVEP
+857 LPEVQP

-870 LPCEVPEEEKC
+870 LPCEVPEGEGM
-881 NYHLNLSL
+881 YHLNLSL
-889 QLKEATN
+889 RLKEATR
-896 WAKAGHEVARE
+896 WANASHEVARE
-907 QLVLGKIQN
+907 QLLIRDGKPTLMTAAKATGTLKVEEKAGQISVKNDDFIFAVNTQN
-916 YREHTTRT
+916 
-924 LNSFAAE
+924 
-931 ENSQQIKG
+931 
-939 SGENFTFAIS
+939 
-949 KQTGALTELTYNGKP
+949 GAVTELSYNSKP
-964 IIVNPSKSPLKEETS
+964 IVVAGDKVPFGNLT
-979 SLQKGWGGSLLFNG
+979 FNG
-993 YRSIS
+993 FRSIS
-998 NDRRGNL
+998 NDRRGNYR
-1005 NSKIVSPKVA
+1005 NNFSAPQTT
-1015 LEQAEGKVTITVKY
+1015 LEQKDDKVIISVRY
-1029 DVKAGRDE
+1029 DVKSGRE
-1037 RTNVPVETVYRITSD
+1037 NRTTIPVETTYTVNND
-1052 GCIKV
+1052 GSISV
-1057 NSTFGNEANQDFSR
+1057 ESNFGNENNQDFSR
-1071 LGLIAALE
+1071 LGLITALD
-1079 PRLGNVQWFGR
+1079 PRLGNVQWLGR

-1103 FMGVWD
+1103 FIGVWN
-1109 GTVNGMTEEYE
+1109 GTVNGMTEEYI

-1131 EWVTFTD
+1131 EWMTFTD

-1143 IRIATTT
+1143 IRIRKTE
-1150 GNLSFSALHYMDEE
+1150 GNLGFSALHYTDED

-1200 GPLPEY
+1200 GPLPKY
-1206 ELREKSY
+1206 ELQEKSY
-1213 SYGFVIEPVK
+1213 SYSFVIEPIK

>member
-1 MRRIVNYNSYL
+1 MAL
-12 CTQNQNIP
+12 
-20 IMTRRLFSVLL
+20 
-31 AAFFFGTLCL
+31 
-41 MAQDFDP
+41 AQDYDP

-59 LALDNQNG
+59 LALDNLNG

-73 VNKKAQTQVWRIVKS
+73 ANKKSQTQVWRIVKS
-88 DRQGYCCLF
+88 DRQGYWCLY
-97 SPNAGVALD
+97 SPSADVALD
-106 NGNHGTNEGEVL
+106 NGNHGSREGEVL
-118 SWELSPRNPN
+118 TWELSPRNPN
-128 QQWLIEKSGPE
+128 QQWLIEASPIPSKGGGNGSDKTPSPLERAGE
-139 TVTLTCAA
+139 RLVVLTCAA
-147 GGLKLGYNDNCQPG
+147 GGLKLGYNDTCQPG
-161 GHVWQMKGSNTSDYV
+161 GHVWQMKGTNASEYV
-176 QWRLVKTNLKV
+176 QWRLVKTNLKIEAQSKEGV
-187 ETPNTTATSKNDW
+187 SKNDW
-200 ENETIFGINKE
+200 ENETVFGINKE

-228 DAAYAQPWLWPE
+228 DAAYQKPWLWPE

-254 WVPKPEDRPV
+254 WVPKPEDRPI

-286 MQGYGTPIYTNVTYP
+286 MQGYGIPIYTNVTYP
-301 FRNVPPFIRGQEG
+301 IKNQPPFIRGQEG
-314 YTVVNEPNAVGS
+314 YTVQNEPNAVGS
-326 YRRTIKVPASWN
+326 YRRTIKVPAEWN

-345 FNGIYSAAYVWVNGQ
+345 FNGIYSAAYVWVNGK

-372 EFDVTRYLKTGAENL
+372 EFDVTRYLKPGAENL

-426 QDVKLTAMIGGRGR
+426 QDVKLTASPYPSQGGVNGSSSPLLWR
-440 RGGGDG
+440 
-446 AFHRAFLGID
+446 LNIEM
-456 IALQNLGKKA
+456 ALQNLNKKTA
-466 DARIDVELVNPSGKT
+466 EARIDVELVNPQGKT
-481 IQTAILQVTGVEK
+481 IQTGILQVTDIAK
-494 GIQPARLN
+494 GIKNAQMR
-502 LEVQGPELW
+502 LEVQNPELW
-511 STEKPNLYTVNIA
+511 SAEKPNLYTVNIS
-524 VGGDIYTQKYGFR
+524 VGGDVYTQKYGFR
-537 RIENRNGQ
+537 KIENRNGQ

-552 VMFKGADRHDTHPV
+552 VMFKGADRHDTHPIH
-566 YGKAV
+566 GKAV

-578 DILLMKRHNLNT
+578 DILLMKRNNLNT

-612 TMDECDLE
+612 TMDEADVE
-620 CHANHRLSRNK
+620 CHGNHSLSKKK

-664 GGENFVACKKA
+664 GGDNFVACKKA

-695 DSRMYPNLPNMIGLD
+695 DSRMYPNINYMKRLD
-710 RDERLKDRPFFL
+710 KQTDLQGRPFFL
-722 CEYAHAMGNAIG
+722 CEYAHAMGNSIG

-743 EFKSKRMIGGCI
+743 EFESKRMIGGCI

-760 QSLCKWEEPTTNMY
+760 QSLCKWGEPTSNKY
-774 YGGGFGDYPNDND
+774 YGGGFGDYPNDQD

-798 HVTPKLLE
+798 HETAKLQE

-813 VDFKLTDE
+813 IDFKLTPDK
-821 RKIRIRNRY
+821 KIRIRNRY

-849 VVKAGTTS
+849 MIKGGTTS

-870 LPCEVPEEEKC
+870 LPCEVPEDSGF
-881 NYHLNLSL
+881 YLLNLSL

-896 WAKAGHEVARE
+896 WAEAGHEVAKE
-907 QLVLGKIQN
+907 QLYVGGEVYSTDIKTSPISYIIGKG
-916 YREHTTRT
+916 YSYKVGLT
-924 LNSFAAE
+924 AE
-931 ENSQQIKG
+931 ENSRQINVKG
-939 SGENFTFAIS
+939 QNFTFAIS
-949 KQTGALTELTYNGKP
+949 KQTGAVTELTYSGKP
-964 IIVNPSKSPLKEETS
+964 IIVTGDKVPFDNLT
-979 SLQKGWGGSLLFNG
+979 FNG

-1005 NSKIVSPKVA
+1005 NSKILSPKVTMA
-1015 LEQAEGKVTITVKY
+1015 QCGDSIVRIDVQY

-1037 RTNVPVETVYRITSD
+1037 RTNVPVKTSYEITSGGD
-1052 GCIKV
+1052 IVVK
-1057 NSTFGNEANQDFSR
+1057 STFGNEANQDFSR

-1138 DKGEG
+1138 SKGEG
-1143 IRIATTT
+1143 IRIQTIG

-1164 LWQTKYK
+1164 LWQTKYF
-1171 HELNKIYRPEIILHL
+1171 HELNKIRRPEIILHL

-1200 GPLPEY
+1200 GPLPQY
-1206 ELREKSY
+1206 ELQEKSY
-1213 SYGFVIEPVK
+1213 SYELLIQPVK